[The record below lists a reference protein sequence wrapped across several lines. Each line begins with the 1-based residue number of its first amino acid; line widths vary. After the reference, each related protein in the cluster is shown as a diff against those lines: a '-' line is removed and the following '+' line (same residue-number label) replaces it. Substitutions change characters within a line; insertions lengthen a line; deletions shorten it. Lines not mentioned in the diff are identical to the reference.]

1 MKKIILNQKVFMP
14 NRYIFLNRK
23 EVLINGV
30 TKLLQMPDVV
40 AANPNIN
47 MPSGSSPP
55 ASLPTSYIAV
65 QGPVPARTA
74 ADLSTQQITQ
84 PLIDAYAILK
94 PEQVV
99 HTGGYAAQAVAHGS
113 HYQNAVVHV
122 PQNMPAGIVY
132 VQQGAG
138 AGAGY
143 GPAQPQLG
151 QQVQQYGG
159 ATIAYQQQPSQQQY
173 DDWFDAE
180 EEAYAEA
187 YAKALDVELESEKRQ
202 HSQTAT
208 INAKNDEVFIPVFLR
223 KK

>member
-1 MKKIILNQKVFMP
+1 
-14 NRYIFLNRK
+14 
-23 EVLINGV
+23 
-30 TKLLQMPDVV
+30 
-40 AANPNIN
+40 
-47 MPSGSSPP
+47 
-55 ASLPTSYIAV
+55 V

-132 VQQGAG
+132 VQKGAGAG

-159 ATIAYQQQPSQQQY
+159 ATIAYQQQPSQQQQQQQQQLQQQLQQQQLQQQY
-173 DDWFDAE
+173 AAQSV
-180 EEAYAEA
+180 AYSGQCGVNPSTAA
-187 YAKALDVELESEKRQ
+187 TMIMMQQPTLQQLQSPQQFQPSQYYQQPQQQQ
-202 HSQTAT
+202 HSP
-208 INAKNDEVFIPVFLR
+208 IN
-223 KK
+223 